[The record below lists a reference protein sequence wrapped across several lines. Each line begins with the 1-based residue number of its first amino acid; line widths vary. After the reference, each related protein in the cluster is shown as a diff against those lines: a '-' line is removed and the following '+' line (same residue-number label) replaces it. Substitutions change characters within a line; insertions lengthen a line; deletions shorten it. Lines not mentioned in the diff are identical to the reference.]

1 VLCATSHADGG
12 QPGYG
17 GEGGQPGYGGKDG
30 GQGGYGG
37 DGSQGG
43 YGEQIQEQL
52 LKQSG
57 VDLTKSLCP
66 SGTISVTKRGHQM
79 VTNTKRA
86 TSLREKTPQFANELS
101 DCILYTDQICMTT
114 CGMKVDKCASLF
126 KECYE
131 KACDDHEDEEGCNKE
146 GASQAQA
153 VKLLNGLGWKVQQES
168 ACECVPSS
176 EAADR
181 RKQELITF
189 YETHA
194 PEQSGKVEGIFKKF
208 KTNWPQLMLT
218 LHQKYKDAVELKE
231 PDPEEDK
238 KDGDKTD
245 DDKTE
250 DVKSGEA
257 TDSEDTA
264 NHIEL

>member
-1 VLCATSHADGG
+1 
-12 QPGYG
+12 
-17 GEGGQPGYGGKDG
+17 
-30 GQGGYGG
+30 
-37 DGSQGG
+37 
-43 YGEQIQEQL
+43 
-52 LKQSG
+52 
-57 VDLTKSLCP
+57 
-66 SGTISVTKRGHQM
+66 M

-181 RKQELITF
+181 RKQVRSPENPDVMCCAAQVPQIMPLTSTSVPRQELITF

-194 PEQSGKVEGIFKKF
+194 PEQSGKVEGIFKK
-208 KTNWPQLMLT
+208 
-218 LHQKYKDAVELKE
+218 
-231 PDPEEDK
+231 
-238 KDGDKTD
+238 
-245 DDKTE
+245 
-250 DVKSGEA
+250 
-257 TDSEDTA
+257 
-264 NHIEL
+264 